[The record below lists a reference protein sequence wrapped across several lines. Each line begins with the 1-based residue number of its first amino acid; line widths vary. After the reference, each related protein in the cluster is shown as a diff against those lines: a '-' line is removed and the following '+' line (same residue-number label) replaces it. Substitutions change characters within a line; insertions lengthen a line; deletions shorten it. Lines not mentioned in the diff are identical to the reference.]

1 MASKAAYTLDPMV
14 VTGVVKFENVKEAQ
28 IYDAKTGKFITS
40 DDDKATYNITLQLDM
55 DNPAVKKIM
64 QAHKDAIKFERAEL
78 AADDQDSVADK
89 PFKAL
94 SKDKDKEGK
103 TTGYMKLQLKR
114 KASMGKPE
122 VRNGDKSLFDG
133 KYIPFGSEVKVQ
145 LHGYSYNAFDSVGL
159 SLVLDKVRIVTLAE
173 KGGMKDA
180 AGLFDDETVQAKIT
194 DEDIF

>member
-1 MASKAAYTLDPMV
+1 MANRSAYKLKPML
-14 VTGVVKFENVKEAQ
+14 VTGVVKFENVREAQ
-28 IYDAKTGKFITS
+28 IYDAKSGKFIPS

-55 DNPAVKKIM
+55 DNPAVKEIM
-64 QAHKDAIKFERAEL
+64 QAHKDAIKFERGEL

-103 TTGYMKLQLKR
+103 ATGYMKLQLKR
-114 KASMGKPE
+114 KASMGAPE
-122 VRNGDKSLFDG
+122 VLNGDATLFDG
-133 KYIPFGSEVKVQ
+133 KYIPFGSVVRVQ
-145 LHGYSYNAFDSVGL
+145 LHGRSYNAFDSVGL

-173 KGGMKDA
+173 KGSVQA
-180 AGLFDDETVQAKIT
+180 VAGLFDDETVQAKIT